1 MNSMNQQ
8 RRHALLFLAPI
19 VACTIASNVLAQ
31 STTAVL
37 QRSGAL
43 GATATLAIIDPL
55 TVDALQNP
63 ALRATQRHFPR
74 VSREQ
79 GMTPTVQRQVFG
91 KPSQQALGRY
101 AEDFIVEGGDG
112 WQPVK
117 KPNAPQNDLWRH
129 RNGKL
134 EGMQV
139 KLHKNYSYTTYLK
152 DMQRDHLAEHFAVAD
167 DHVDTLK
174 RDLLAKAKSLR
185 TEGIIDEAVELER
198 QAARV
203 VKIGA
208 THADLEKK
216 FVMASVRGL
225 CTSAAATAAVATGA
239 AIVVDLAMLG
249 LEASGGML
257 SGTEIED
264 RIVEATMKAG
274 ATGAIT
280 AVAIF
285 CGASPVG
292 WAVVVGGTAAY
303 IATDVAITAVKAAVQ
318 TPAVSAD
325 AIPYI
330 LSGWRETS
338 WP

>member
-1 MNSMNQQ
+1 MNTMNNPL
-8 RRHALLFLAPI
+8 RRTVLSLAPI
-19 VACTIASNVLAQ
+19 VACTIASNAVAQ
-31 STTAVL
+31 STATVL
-37 QRSGAL
+37 RRSGAL
-43 GATATLAIIDPL
+43 GAAATSTTVDPL
-55 TVDALQNP
+55 TVEALQNP
-63 ALRATQRHFPR
+63 AVRATQKHFPR

-79 GMTPTVQRQVFG
+79 GLTPTVQKQAFG
-91 KPSQQALGRY
+91 KPNQQALGRY
-101 AEDFIVEGGDG
+101 AENFIVDAGDG
-112 WQPVK
+112 WNPVRQ
-117 KPNAPQNDLWRH
+117 PNAPQNDLWRY

-139 KLHKNYSYTTYLK
+139 KLHKDYNLTTYLK
-152 DMQRDHLAEHFAVAD
+152 DMQKDHLAEYFAVAD

-174 RDLLAKAKSLR
+174 QDLLTKAKALR
-185 TEGIIDEAVELER
+185 AEGLVDDAVELER
-198 QAARV
+198 HAGRV

-216 FVMASVRGL
+216 FVMASMRGL
-225 CTSAAATAAVATGA
+225 CTSAAATAAVTAGA
-239 AIVVDLAMLG
+239 AVVIDLAMLG
-249 LEASGGML
+249 VETAGGTL

-264 RIVEATMKAG
+264 RIVDASVKAG
-274 ATGAIT
+274 ASGAVT

-292 WAVVVGGTAAY
+292 WIVIVGGAAAY
-303 IATDVAITAVKAAVQ
+303 IVTDVGITAVRSAVQ
-318 TPAVSAD
+318 TPVVAQN